1 MLSYK
6 PGTEASKGVRAMP
19 TILITPHIH
28 ALLTDMSAEAGWDR
42 GYGIGCDR
50 YAIRIRRVERI
61 TAARCELHGHS
72 DASLT

>member
-1 MLSYK
+1 MLSHK
-6 PGTEASKGVRAMP
+6 PSAEASKGVRAMP

-28 ALLTDMSAEAGWDR
+28 TLLTDMSAEAGWDP
-42 GYGIGCDR
+42 GYGIGRDR
-50 YAIRIRRVERI
+50 CVVRIRRVERI

>member
-6 PGTEASKGVRAMP
+6 PSAEASKGVRAMP

-42 GYGIGCDR
+42 RYGVGCDR
-50 YAIRIRRVERI
+50 CGIRIRGVERV